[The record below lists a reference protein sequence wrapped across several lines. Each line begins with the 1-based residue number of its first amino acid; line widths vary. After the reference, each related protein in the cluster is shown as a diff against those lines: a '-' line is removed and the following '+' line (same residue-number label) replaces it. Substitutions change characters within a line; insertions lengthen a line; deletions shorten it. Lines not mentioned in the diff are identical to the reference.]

1 MEKGKNEM
9 QHVKVSVVT
18 VCRNVASALEKT
30 MESVFVQT
38 YDNMEYI
45 VIDGASTDN
54 SLNLIKR
61 NSNRIHYWVSE
72 PDKGIY
78 DAMNKAI
85 KVATGEW
92 IIFLN
97 AGDVFAAPDVV
108 ERVFAIDHSSS
119 DVVYGDCLKEIDHRL
134 VVIHPH
140 AHRNS
145 HRMNFSHQCVFTR
158 TSWLKKTPFDTKY
171 KLSADFKSFKQIGLE
186 KGVFEYVPIA
196 VSQFDT
202 NGVSNTRRADGLREN
217 IRIIW
222 EMDTWTERMRLL
234 PRIGFTYLMC
244 RLRGNRR
251 SGKN

>member
-1 MEKGKNEM
+1 MNSKSD
-9 QHVKVSVVT
+9 QLHPVKVSVVT

-30 MESVFVQT
+30 MNSVFMQT
-38 YDNMEYI
+38 YGNLEYV

-54 SLNLIKR
+54 SVELIKL
-61 NSNRIHYWVSE
+61 NSSRIQYWISE

-85 KVATGEW
+85 AAATGEW

-97 AGDVFAAPDVV
+97 AGDVFSAPDVV
-108 ERVFAIDHSSS
+108 ERVFAVDHSGS
-119 DVVYGDCLKEIDHRL
+119 DVVYGDCIKEINNEL

-140 AHRNS
+140 ANRNS

-158 TSWLKKTPFDTKY
+158 TALLKKTPFDTRY
-171 KLSADFKSFKQIGLE
+171 KLSADFKSFKQIGLD

-196 VSQFDT
+196 ISQFDT
-202 NGVSNTRRADGLREN
+202 NGVSNTRRADGLLEN

-222 EMDTWTERMRLL
+222 EVDSWTERMRLL

-251 SGKN
+251 SGNH